1 MQNKAY
7 PQFAT
12 IPVKFDRPAR
22 EPNYDSLLARP
33 DHPLIL
39 ASSYAL
45 VKVKSDREHNEHLVH
60 MGYTCHRGSRANNVI
75 PLDKF
80 HRLTRELEHSKAVA
94 NPMNGRPVN
103 IDNLYRLKAGSRKG
117 AYLGANL
124 FNFSSYHDDDQLY
137 IATEAPYYPEDYFRM
152 VIDTNS
158 RVLVSV
164 TTEADNGEEAVFFK
178 IRDGVR
184 IDLHHL
190 PTHSYCQLDE
200 DCLVTS
206 VEEVTRAPKFG
217 GEPLTIAH
225 YQVSNATDS
234 YFIHHIKY
242 KNWIDNYPG
251 HNSCMLEL
259 IAAIDEAQRELQTN
273 SINPITVNCGF
284 GYGRT
289 ASLILTHQIS
299 RIIPDIIRKQ
309 NLSSHSIVRDEDIH
323 IDLSGMIYALQEQLA
338 YKALIGLGGCPEDR
352 FNKFYAE
359 VQQVVGALIRSRLT
373 GNY

>member
-7 PQFAT
+7 PQSTT

-22 EPNYDSLLARP
+22 EPNYDLLLARP
-33 DHPLIL
+33 DHPLIR
-39 ASSYAL
+39 ASSAAL
-45 VKVKSDREHNEHLVH
+45 AIVQSDREHNEYLVQ

-80 HRLTRELEHSKAVA
+80 QGLTRDLEHSKSVA

-103 IDNLYRLKAGSRKG
+103 IDNLYRLKTGARKG

-137 IATEAPYYPEDYFRM
+137 IATEAPYHPEDYFRM
-152 VIDTNS
+152 VIDTGS

-164 TTEADNGEEAVFFK
+164 TTEADNGEEAAFFK
-178 IRDGVR
+178 IRDGIR

-190 PTHSYCQLDE
+190 PIHSHFQIDE
-200 DCLVTS
+200 QSLVTS
-206 VEEVTRAPKFG
+206 VQEVTRAPRFG
-217 GEPLTIAH
+217 GAPLTVAH
-225 YQVSNATDS
+225 YKVTDGDNS

-242 KNWIDNYPG
+242 KDWLDNYPG

-259 IAAIDEAQRELQTN
+259 IAAINEAQQELQTD
-273 SINPITVNCGF
+273 SKHPITVNCGF

-289 ASLILTHQIS
+289 ASLILIHQIS
-299 RIIPDIIRKQ
+299 RIIPDITRNQ
-309 NLSSHSIVRDEDIH
+309 NLASRSMVRDEDIQL
-323 IDLSGMIYALQEQLA
+323 DLPGMIYALQEQLA

-359 VQQVVGALIRSRLT
+359 VQQVVGALIRSRLA